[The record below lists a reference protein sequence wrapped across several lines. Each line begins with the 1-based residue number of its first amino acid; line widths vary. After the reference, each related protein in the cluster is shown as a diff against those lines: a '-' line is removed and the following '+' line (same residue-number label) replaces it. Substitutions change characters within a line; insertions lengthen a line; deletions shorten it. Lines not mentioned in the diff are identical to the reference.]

1 MRQFLLVG
9 ISQFLIIASF
19 AQKPVW
25 VDFEKRKQL
34 YPNDKYIVGFYSAPK
49 KTDKPDDSQLQTLLE
64 YAKTDIIENIY
75 VSVTSA
81 SELNTR
87 QTGKE
92 FIQSF
97 SQQSLMATKA
107 DLAGLKTETWK
118 DKKELYA
125 LAYVSRTE
133 LISFY
138 KGKLATMLAN
148 IDKSVTAAELEKTNG
163 DKEKALDMFYQSAK
177 QVRDAEQAAA
187 ILLGLMKQVP
197 ANNLADL
204 NTRINNGIN
213 AIISRENPTPD
224 AAALTIAGMLKKQI
238 SATAPKV
245 KIASPTFQDTKM
257 GSPFSAYFSK
267 MLESKLGSRG
277 FNIEQNTQNNSDY
290 VLNCTYWKEADK
302 LKLMLNMYA
311 VKTGKITATAEV
323 SVPQSWFA
331 QNNIAFMPENFEES
345 YSRAKAFTKDEIVGG
360 GLRIDLWTNK
370 CDNNPV
376 FFEND
381 TLKIYMRVNHE
392 CYLRFVYYMA
402 DGSKV
407 LLMNNYYIASDKVN
421 KVIEIPESFVCAE
434 PFGNEILVVNAQ
446 TEPFQKLNTRDQDGY
461 TFINENVTEVVAKT
475 RGFTKTTNQT
485 LNGEKRLNLTTL
497 KKQY

>member
-1 MRQFLLVG
+1 MRRIILFSVAQLLLV
-9 ISQFLIIASF
+9 ASF
-19 AQKPVW
+19 AQKPDW
-25 VDFEKRKQL
+25 TDFEKRKQL
-34 YPNDKYIVGFYSAPK
+34 YPNDKYLVGFYSAPK
-49 KTDKPDDSQLQTLLE
+49 KSDKPEEVQLQTLLE
-64 YAKTDIIENIY
+64 YAKTDIIENIS
-75 VSVTSA
+75 VSITSA
-81 SELNTR
+81 SELNTQ

-92 FIQSF
+92 FTQSF
-97 SQQSLMATKA
+97 SQQSLMSAKA
-107 DLAGLKTETWK
+107 ELAGLKTETWK
-118 DKKELYA
+118 DKKEFYA
-125 LAYVSRTE
+125 LAYVSRSE

-148 IDKSVTAAELEKTNG
+148 IDKSVAAAEQEKTDG

-177 QVRDAEQAAA
+177 QVREAEQAAA
-187 ILLGLMKQVP
+187 ILMGLMKQAP
-197 ANNLADL
+197 ANNLVDL
-204 NTRINNGIN
+204 NARVNNGISS
-213 AIISRENPTPD
+213 IVSRDSSTPD
-224 AAALTIAGMLKKQI
+224 AAALTIAEMFKKQI
-238 SATAPKV
+238 TAAAPKV
-245 KIASPTFQDTKM
+245 KIASPTFQDSKM

-277 FNIEQNTQNNSDY
+277 FSIEQNAQNNSDY

-331 QNNIAFMPENFEES
+331 QNNISFMPENFEES
-345 YSRAKAFTKDEIVGG
+345 YSRAKAFTKDEVVGG
-360 GLRIDLWTNK
+360 GLRVDLWTNK
-370 CDNNPV
+370 GDNSPV

-381 TLKIYMRVNHE
+381 TMKIYMRVNHE

-407 LLMNNYYIASDKVN
+407 LLMNDYYIGSDKVN
-421 KVIEIPESFVCAE
+421 QVVEIPESFVCAE
-434 PFGNEILVVNAQ
+434 PFGNEMLAVNAQ

-461 TFINENVTEVVAKT
+461 TFINDNVTEVVAKT
-475 RGFTKTTNQT
+475 RGFKKATNQA

-497 KKQY
+497 KKP